1 MAFTESFG
9 KQPKSSTELD
19 SKHTRCF
26 SKKVPKRTFHL
37 ISGKKFPESLVFGK
51 HPIIFFEIVLFADD
65 DPEYKKSG
73 IPQPIHK
80 VLMAKF
86 AGADSGSASGASG
99 MDESSASDDDIVQTS
114 GSGEAA
120 SGSQKKNEVNAIASG
135 SGETAAAPVTASPTV
150 GAAEIGSGSGSL
162 AEG

>member
-1 MAFTESFG
+1 MLFT
-9 KQPKSSTELD
+9 
-19 SKHTRCF
+19 
-26 SKKVPKRTFHL
+26 
-37 ISGKKFPESLVFGK
+37 
-51 HPIIFFEIVLFADD
+51 DD
-65 DPEYKKSG
+65 EPEYKKSG

-99 MDESSASDDDIVQTS
+99 MDESSASDDNIVQTS

-120 SGSQKKNEVNAIASG
+120 SGSQKKDEVKAIASG
-135 SGETAAAPVTASPTV
+135 SGEAAATPATASPTI